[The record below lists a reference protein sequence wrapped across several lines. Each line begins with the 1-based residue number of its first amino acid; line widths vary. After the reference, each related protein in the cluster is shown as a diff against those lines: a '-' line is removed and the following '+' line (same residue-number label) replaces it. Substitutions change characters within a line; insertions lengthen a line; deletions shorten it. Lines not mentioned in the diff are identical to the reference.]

1 MKTTIYDVIE
11 DYITNGK
18 TGSIATIVSKDGSSP
33 RNTGAKMFVGEDEKV
48 YETIGGGGL
57 EYKVQKQAM
66 KSMDNDEPQLMEI
79 RLDSEEVGSD
89 GDICG
94 GVVEVFLEPVLEKH
108 SEVYQRIDHLEKNG
122 KKGILITSFNGKY
135 QKTLLEE
142 DMTITGDSIGLD
154 DDYSFQD
161 NINQPQPKVAD
172 ETLIETI
179 HPSPVLYIFGAGH
192 VSQFISPLADTVGFQ
207 VVVIDDREEF
217 ANKEGFPEAHKVI
230 VENFMDVFNQLNFTG
245 EEYVVIVTRGHQF
258 DKDVLEESLKKET
271 KYLGMIG
278 SRTKVNMILEYMKKS
293 GYDPGKVDAVHSPI
307 GLSISAETPQEIAV
321 SIVGELIQVRR
332 ENPKE

>member
-1 MKTTIYDVIE
+1 MKTTIYDVIR
-11 DYITNGK
+11 DYIANGK
-18 TGSIATIVSKDGSSP
+18 TGTIATIVSKDGSSP

-57 EYKVQKQAM
+57 EYKVQKHAI
-66 KSMDNDEPQLMEI
+66 KSIGNDEPQLMEI

-108 SEVYQRIDHLEKNG
+108 AEVYQRIDHLEKNG
-122 KKGILITSFNGKY
+122 EKGIFITSFNGKY

-142 DMTITGDSIGLD
+142 DMSITGDSIRLD
-154 DDYSFQD
+154 DNSFFQS
-161 NINQPQPKVAD
+161 NINQLQPRLMD

-179 HPSPVLYIFGAGH
+179 HPSPILYLFGAGH

-217 ANKEGFPEAHKVI
+217 ANKKRFPNANKLI
-230 VENFMDVFNQLNFTG
+230 IKDFKDVFNQLNFTG

-278 SRTKVNMILEYMKKS
+278 SRTKVKMILEYMKEC
-293 GYDPGKVDAVHSPI
+293 GYDEEKVDGVHSPI

-321 SIVGELIQVRR
+321 SIVAEMIQVRR
-332 ENPKE
+332 EKSE